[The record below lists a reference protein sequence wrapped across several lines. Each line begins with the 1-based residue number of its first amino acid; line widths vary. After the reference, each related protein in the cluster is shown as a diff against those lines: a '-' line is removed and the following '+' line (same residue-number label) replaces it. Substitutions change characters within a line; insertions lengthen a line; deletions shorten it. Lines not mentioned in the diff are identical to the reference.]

1 MCPIFDF
8 KCNKCEEVIEKLTGY
23 DTFAITCGCGG
34 MMEKQL
40 SMPQIKLD
48 GTDPGFPGAYDKW
61 ARTRN
66 QDAKIQRKKSYFE
79 G

>member
-1 MCPIFDF
+1 MPIFDF
-8 KCNKCEEVIEKLTGY
+8 KCNKCEEVIEKLTSY
-23 DTFAITCGCGG
+23 DTFAITCQCGG
-34 MMEKQL
+34 MMERQL
-40 SMPQIKLD
+40 SCPQIKLD
-48 GTDPGFPGAYDKW
+48 GTDPSFPGAYDKW